1 MIRKILKRI
10 IDNEKELVKVYSH
23 PRSGTHFLEA
33 FLAYNFYTELN
44 LEIAPITWGHWS
56 NRKVKREGNPY
67 GLLFGNHYF
76 AQKNMNELPKVYIY
90 RDGRAVAYSVWKT
103 PNFVHTNLKDISFKE
118 FLRIPLDW
126 EGSPSNKV
134 QPRLTIFQHWV
145 AHVNSWMDRAQK
157 DKNILIINYE
167 ELITDPYRVYQ
178 NIYNKF
184 FDNLDMRDE
193 KNLKLVENPV
203 GLLPN
208 KAKIDSWKS
217 IYDKEDLDFFIEQ
230 TNNISFNINI

>member
-10 IDNEKELVKVYSH
+10 IYKEKELVKVYSH

-33 FLAYNFYTELN
+33 FIALNFYTELN

-76 AQKNMNELPKVYIY
+76 AFRNKNSLPKIYIM

-103 PNFVHTNLKDISFKE
+103 PNFVNKTTNKLSFDNFIKTP
-118 FLRIPLDW
+118 IDW
-126 EGSPSNKV
+126 QGSPSNKV
-134 QPRLTIFQHWV
+134 DPSLTILEHWV
-145 AHVNSWMDRAQK
+145 QHVKSWKRLAKK
-157 DKNILIINYE
+157 DKNVLIVNYE
-167 ELITDPYRVYQ
+167 ELINNPFKVYLEIHNQ
-178 NIYNKF
+178 F
-184 FDNLDMRDE
+184 F
-193 KNLKLVENPV
+193 KNQKQLKKDQLLLVKKPV

-208 KAKIDSWKS
+208 DAKMDSWKMVFNKEN
-217 IYDKEDLDFFIEQ
+217 IEFYDQLVKDHLDEY
-230 TNNISFNINI
+230 